1 MIGSL
6 RCTPRRDVMKLP
18 AALALACALALPA
31 APLPAQQSAP
41 LPALGDAGLMGSA
54 EERRLGDE
62 IARSIYRD
70 PDWLDDAILGE
81 YVDGIWQRLLAA
93 AQRRGELNAEMAER
107 YAWRILIGRDATINA
122 FALPGGYFGLH
133 TGLLGLVAS
142 RDELA
147 SVLAHELTHVT
158 QRHIARM
165 VSQEARQTPLMLAAM
180 VLGALAMGS
189 NAQAGAAIMAGG
201 QAAVIQQ
208 QLNYSRAMESEA
220 DRIGWGVLTAAG
232 YSPRGAAAM
241 FERLQRASGFNDS
254 GEWPYLRSHPL
265 TVQRIGEAQQRQQ
278 QAGAPALAP
287 DAEALLMA
295 ARARVLGRPG
305 TDALRAWAAAP
316 QQAGFDK
323 LPAPERAA
331 ALYAAALSQRE
342 LRDVK
347 SALHMS
353 ERLLQETKGQGGA
366 AQQAALLHAELLL
379 ADAQPTAA
387 LRALGNMPAVKA
399 AKGAGVPHAA
409 SQRGRAAMLLRA
421 AANARLGDAKFNADS
436 AAELQDWLAL
446 RPWDGGAWQALAAAS
461 AAQGQR
467 LRALRAEGEV
477 FMARLDWEGA
487 IERFRAAQ
495 QHSRS
500 AKEPAAR
507 IDAAIIDARLAAAR
521 EAQKRQEEA
530 SKKKQ

>member
-1 MIGSL
+1 
-6 RCTPRRDVMKLP
+6 MKLP

-323 LPAPERAA
+323 LLAPERAA

-347 SALHMS
+347 SALQMS

-409 SQRGRAAMLLRA
+409 SQRGRAAMLLR
-421 AANARLGDAKFNADS
+421 